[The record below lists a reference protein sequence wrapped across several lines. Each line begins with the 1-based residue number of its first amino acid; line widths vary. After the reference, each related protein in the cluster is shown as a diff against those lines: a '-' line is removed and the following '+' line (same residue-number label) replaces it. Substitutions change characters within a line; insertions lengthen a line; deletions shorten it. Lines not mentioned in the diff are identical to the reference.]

1 MRNKTRF
8 GRLAVVITLFIGT
21 VAAFHSQQAGATETP
36 IYNAPAGG
44 GPVTQLTFKVGPFTL
59 DPVGNPNDQT
69 DSAGL
74 VPRPPGAFAIKS
86 ATFDLVD
93 ENDVGIGRHDVHLHH
108 FVIAALNHEDT
119 ACPDRKVF
127 NMKVQPLIGSGME
140 RTPIDLPDPYAIKV
154 DSTDQWGAQWH
165 LMNMSN
171 VKRTFWVKYTLGIQT
186 GATADNTRYVIPFW
200 ADSNSCPA
208 GTTWNVP
215 GDGGPNGVE
224 VRTKQWAMPFDGYL
238 VGVGGH
244 LHDGGL
250 SIVTKHEDDTFI
262 CENEATYAGGMLDKI
277 SRCPVHDTFKQGE
290 KLSVSSFY
298 DNSGPHPDV
307 MGIAVMF
314 LWPGDQGVAPEA
326 VVTSSTSTTST
337 TTSTSTTSSTSSTST
352 STSSSSSTSTTT
364 STPVNSTTT
373 TTAPGSSSVLGT
385 TGAAPAQPIAV
396 SPFLAG

>member
-1 MRNKTRF
+1 MPNKHRF
-8 GRLAVVITLFIGT
+8 GRLAVVFTLLIGG
-21 VAAFHSQQAGATETP
+21 AAALHGQQAGATETP
-36 IYNAPAGG
+36 VYNAPAGG
-44 GPVTQLTFKVGPFTL
+44 GAVTQLTFKVGPFTL
-59 DPVGNPNDQT
+59 DPVGSPNDES

-93 ENDVGIGRHDVHLHH
+93 ENGVGIGRHDVHLHH
-108 FVIAALNHEDT
+108 FVIASLNHEDA

-127 NMKVQPLIGSGME
+127 GMKVQPIIGSGME
-140 RTPIDLPDPYAIKV
+140 RTPIALPDPYAIKV
-154 DSTDQWGAQWH
+154 DNTDQWGAQWH

-171 VKRTFWVKYTLGIQT
+171 VKRKFWVKYTLGIQT

-200 ADSNSCPA
+200 ADSNACPA
-208 GTTWNVP
+208 GTTWKVP
-215 GDGGPNGVE
+215 GNGGPNGVE

-238 VGVGGH
+238 VGIGGH

-250 SIVTKHEDDTFI
+250 SILTRHEDNTFI

-277 SRCPVHDTFKQGE
+277 SGCPMHDTFKKGE
-290 KLSVSSFY
+290 KLSVSSTY

-314 LWPGDQGVAPEA
+314 LWPGDQGPAPAA
-326 VVTSSTSTTST
+326 VPSSTSTST
-337 TTSTSTTSSTSSTST
+337 TAVSTTSSTSSTST
-352 STSSSSSTSTTT
+352 SSSSSSSTSST
-364 STPVNSTTT
+364 STSTSVNSTT

-385 TGAAPAQPIAV
+385 NDAAPARPILV
-396 SPFLAG
+396 SPVLAG